1 MKMLTIIPAVVLLA
15 TSVCA
20 GLWFKANFSA
30 AIENDGSFGGVVI
43 TMATLGMIG
52 LIGLLTFL
60 VREACI
66 EADVMDQSKSASK
79 SPAHQKQA

>member
-1 MKMLTIIPAVVLLA
+1 MLTVIPAVILLT

-20 GLWFKANFSA
+20 GIWFKTNFSA
-30 AIENDGSFGGVVI
+30 AIESDGSFGGIVI
-43 TMATLGMIG
+43 AMAALGMIG

-60 VREACI
+60 VREACL